1 MQGDVVSQRREAAD
15 RGAFPTDPTTPA
27 PRPRANAYSPI
38 PPGTFLGEHAA
49 RAHTSAVATVSSD
62 PRGGV

>member
-1 MQGDVVSQRREAAD
+1 MSQRREAAD

-27 PRPRANAYSPI
+27 PNAYSPI

-49 RAHTSAVATVSSD
+49 RAHTSAAATVSSD